1 MAETAMPAAPQSPLE
16 SRQPIKGTG
25 ILPAPTLRYLIESG
39 EIAADTP
46 IPEGQVQPA
55 SLDLRLGAVAYRVR
69 ASFLPGRHAT
79 VQQKIDQFGMH
90 AIPLEAGAVLERG
103 CVYIVPLMER
113 LKLRPG
119 LSGMANPK
127 SSTGRLDIF
136 TRVIT
141 DHGEAFEA
149 IPAGYEGPLYAEIA
163 PRTFSV
169 LVRQGTRLNQLR
181 LRKGQ
186 PNLSATELHT
196 LHLAQQLTDRPLDRE
211 ELLRGVPFSVD
222 LVGDAAAPGFDGGV
236 IGYRARR
243 NAGLIDVDNIAGY
256 AVEDFWEPLRAAPR
270 DSSGGLVLNP
280 DDFYILASKE
290 SVAVPPDYAAEMV
303 AYDTSVGEF
312 RVHYAGFFDPGFGH
326 GLAGGREGGGIGSRA
341 VLEVRSHDV
350 PFLIEDGQLVGR
362 LVYEKLAG
370 EPDKLYGQ
378 GIGSSYQ
385 RQGLTLGKQ
394 FKR

>member
-1 MAETAMPAAPQSPLE
+1 MADTASPPATVSAASAAA
-16 SRQPIKGTG
+16 QPVRGSG
-25 ILPAPTLRYLIESG
+25 ILPSQMLRHLIESG
-39 EIAADTP
+39 DIQADAP
-46 IPEGQVQPA
+46 IGEDQVQPA

-69 ASFLPGRHAT
+69 ASFLPGQGVT
-79 VQQKIDQFGMH
+79 VRQKIDQFGMH
-90 AIPLEAGAVLERG
+90 EIDLSRGAVLERG

-113 LKLRPG
+113 LRLRAGIAG
-119 LSGMANPK
+119 LANPK
-127 SSTGRLDIF
+127 SSAGRLDIF

-141 DHGEAFEA
+141 DGGEAFEA

-163 PRTFSV
+163 PRTFSI
-169 LVRQGTRLNQLR
+169 LVHRGTRLNQLR

-186 PNLSATELHT
+186 PGLSATELHA
-196 LHLAQQLTDRPLDRE
+196 LHAAQQLTDRPLERDD
-211 ELLRGVPFSVD
+211 LRGGVPFSVD
-222 LVGDAAAPGFDGGV
+222 LSGETAAPGFAGGV

-243 NAGLIDVDNIAGY
+243 NAGLIDFDNIGAY
-256 AVEDFWEPLRAAPR
+256 AIEDFWEPLVAVR
-270 DSSGGLVLNP
+270 GGLVLDP

-290 SVAVPPDYAAEMV
+290 SVAVPPDHAAEMV

-326 GLAGGREGGGIGSRA
+326 GAAGGREDDGIGSRG

-350 PFLIEDGQLVGR
+350 PFLIEDGQRVGR
-362 LVYEKLAG
+362 LIYEKLAAA
-370 EPDKLYGQ
+370 PDKLYGQ

-394 FKR
+394 FRR